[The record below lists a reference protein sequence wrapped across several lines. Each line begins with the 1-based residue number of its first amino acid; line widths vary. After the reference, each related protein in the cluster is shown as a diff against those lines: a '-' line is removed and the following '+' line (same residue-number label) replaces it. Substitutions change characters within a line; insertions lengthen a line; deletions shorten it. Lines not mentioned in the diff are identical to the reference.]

1 MLIISEY
8 ELTEEE
14 INKYHDRGY
23 RVAYGNE
30 QPVIY
35 KGEAVGFLLDT
46 LYKST
51 IDLIEKLLDGDNEY
65 TIDNKTGVLNLNH
78 KQKHN
83 ITLKYNDKTYNLS
96 TLDEWKETTQH
107 DKDMLKLE
115 TYKHPILKVY
125 LEKRKEYFEQ
135 KALSKIQDKFK
146 DLLEEYNVNEMPNET
161 EVTTFLSTF
170 APLYQVDIAQDDL
183 DRIKQYFQIQWY
195 LDNDIP
201 YVNEVKGI
209 NPNDELMFENVKFKT
224 FYEEPI
230 EIESFGNEI
239 YLEDY
244 VYKNT
249 ETLA

>member
-1 MLIISEY
+1 MIVISEY
-8 ELTEEE
+8 KLTDEQ
-14 INKYHDRGY
+14 INNYHNKGY
-23 RVAYGNE
+23 RVAYANQNPE
-30 QPVIY
+30 IY
-35 KGEAVGFLLDT
+35 KGEAVGFLLNT

-51 IDLIEKLLDGDNEY
+51 IDLIESLLF
-65 TIDNKTGVLNLNH
+65 T
-78 KQKHN
+78 KHRV
-83 ITLKYNDKTYNLS
+83 TLKYEDKSYKLS
-96 TLDEWKETTQH
+96 NLDEWKETTQH

-135 KALSKIQDKFK
+135 KALSKIQSRFK
-146 DLLEEYNVNEMPNET
+146 ELLEEYHVNNLPNEN

-170 APLYQVDIAQDDL
+170 APLYQVDIAQDNL
-183 DRIKQYFQIQWY
+183 ERMEQYFQIQYY

-209 NPNDELMFENVKFKT
+209 NPDDELMFENIKFKT

-244 VYKNT
+244 IYKNK